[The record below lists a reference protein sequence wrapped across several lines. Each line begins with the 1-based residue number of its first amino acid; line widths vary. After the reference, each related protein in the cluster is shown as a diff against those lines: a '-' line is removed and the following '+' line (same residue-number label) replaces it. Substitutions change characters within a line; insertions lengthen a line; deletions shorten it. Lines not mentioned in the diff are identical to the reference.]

1 MMPASGQRQDL
12 SWLVTDFTERVLD
25 VAHAVVVAS
34 DGVPLAASD
43 SMMPGWLERLAVIT
57 SGVVSLAAGAATM
70 FEGGALTQI
79 LVTMEAGHFVVMR
92 ISDGS
97 SLAVLAAADADL
109 DLVAFEMTRLAEQA
123 GGVLTPG
130 ARG

>member
-1 MMPASGQRQDL
+1 MTARGQAQDL
-12 SWLVTDFTERVLD
+12 DWLVTDFTERVLD
-25 VAHAVVVAS
+25 VAHAVVVSS

-43 SMMPGWLERLAVIT
+43 SIAPGRLDKLAVIT
-57 SGVVSLAAGAATM
+57 SGVVSLAEGAAM
-70 FEGGALTQI
+70 VFEGGGLTQI
-79 LVTMEAGHFVVMR
+79 LVTMEGGHFVVMR

-97 SLAVLAAADADL
+97 SLAALAAADADL